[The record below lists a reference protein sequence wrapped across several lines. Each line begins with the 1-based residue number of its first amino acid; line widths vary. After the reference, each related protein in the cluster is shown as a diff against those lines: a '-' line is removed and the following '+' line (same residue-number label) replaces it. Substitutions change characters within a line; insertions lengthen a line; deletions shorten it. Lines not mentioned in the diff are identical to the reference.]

1 MQSPKFI
8 GEKKIDVSLFLF
20 KDFKLQL
27 LVIFHS
33 VFSVETF
40 VKCDLLGQLCHILQ
54 CYRFS
59 CLEC

>member
-40 VKCDLLGQLCHILQ
+40 VKCDLLG
-54 CYRFS
+54 
-59 CLEC
+59 